1 MRDRTMVGG
10 EDDLLRFLD
19 RDAADAVFR
28 EHVARATEAA
38 PLADEKVSTAS
49 PAVSLMITNRQRAE
63 LRALG
68 FSEDTIRCM
77 TPAEAHEHLGLDKPG
92 G

>member
-1 MRDRTMVGG
+1 MVGG

-28 EHVARATEAA
+28 EHVARVTEAA
-38 PLADEKVSTAS
+38 LLADDKVSTAS
-49 PAVSLMITNRQRAE
+49 PAVSLMITNRQRAD

-68 FSEDTIRCM
+68 FSKDTIRCM